1 MSYSDKIQALIQ
13 KHAVIS
19 QQYSIM
25 LQKQEKSRDDD
36 DLRIEIRTVAQD
48 ALSVVL
54 ELKHIY
60 EDLCSVDNEKYA
72 ESLKKTVDQMNLWI
86 KRLEKQGSSISGVPN
101 TKFEEIAGLED
112 VKQTVR
118 NYLFALKNPAV
129 AKTYNI
135 STNVGMLLYGPPGTG
150 KTLIAKAI
158 AHELGVRFFVITPSM
173 IFGSYIGESEKNVR
187 DIFTELRACKD
198 GVVLLVDECESIFAR
213 RTGDS
218 NRAAIGVANQLLQ
231 EMNGATDNPEGDK
244 RVILGATNRPWLM
257 DEAYLRYKRF
267 SMQFYIGMPELEAR
281 KKVIDL
287 GLAKLPYDSELKD
300 EMVKVLD
307 DTYTCADI
315 SGIIEQ
321 CAYLAMEEFQSN
333 TQANGGNVK
342 NTSIVNI
349 GIRHFNKV
357 MESFQKSV
365 KPEDLVP
372 YFQFRDER
380 RG

>member
-1 MSYSDKIQALIQ
+1 
-13 KHAVIS
+13 
-19 QQYSIM
+19 
-25 LQKQEKSRDDD
+25 
-36 DLRIEIRTVAQD
+36 
-48 ALSVVL
+48 
-54 ELKHIY
+54 
-60 EDLCSVDNEKYA
+60 
-72 ESLKKTVDQMNLWI
+72 
-86 KRLEKQGSSISGVPN
+86 
-101 TKFEEIAGLED
+101 
-112 VKQTVR
+112 
-118 NYLFALKNPAV
+118 
-129 AKTYNI
+129 
-135 STNVGMLLYGPPGTG
+135 
-150 KTLIAKAI
+150 
-158 AHELGVRFFVITPSM
+158 
-173 IFGSYIGESEKNVR
+173 
-187 DIFTELRACKD
+187 
-198 GVVLLVDECESIFAR
+198 
-213 RTGDS
+213 
-218 NRAAIGVANQLLQ
+218 
-231 EMNGATDNPEGDK
+231 
-244 RVILGATNRPWLM
+244 LGATNRPWLM